1 MPQPD
6 LEDKEQPL
14 DPAMERIRQKMVRL
28 QLISGGILVVCFMAV
43 IAAIVYKISQRPEA
57 PAIAATSGGFS
68 VPADQP
74 LAVTAALPPGFDI
87 QQVSLSG
94 SQVLF
99 YGALNGTPKV
109 FIFDLSVGRVIADV
123 TVGQGR

>member
-6 LEDKEQPL
+6 LEENEQPL
-14 DPAMERIRQKMVRL
+14 DPVMERIRQKMVRL
-28 QLISGGILVVCFMAV
+28 QLISGGIFVVCFMAV
-43 IAAIVYKISQRPEA
+43 IAAIVYKISQRPEV
-57 PAIAATSGGFS
+57 PAVAATSGGFS
-68 VPADQP
+68 VPADHP
-74 LAVTAALPPGFDI
+74 LVATAALPPGFDI

-99 YGALNGTPKV
+99 YGALNGTPKL
-109 FIFDLSVGRVIADV
+109 FIFDLTVARIIADV